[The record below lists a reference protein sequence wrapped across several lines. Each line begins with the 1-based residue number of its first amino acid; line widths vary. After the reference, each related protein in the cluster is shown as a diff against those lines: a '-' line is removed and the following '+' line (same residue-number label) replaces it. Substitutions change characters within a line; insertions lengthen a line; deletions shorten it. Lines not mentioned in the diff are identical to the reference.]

1 MENVLA
7 IEIAGNQITIL
18 TICTSEKAWEIVGL
32 NNLDLPAN
40 SYNEGIIVE
49 PKLVADQISTFIK
62 NNKITAR
69 KVVALI
75 NPPYVFARL
84 IRLPYNLSDAQIR
97 MNLEA
102 EINQYQTLSQ
112 KDNIIAFKKIEEI
125 SEEGIKKS
133 NVLFATTLRALT
145 DSYIKT
151 LELAGLNLEGVDIPI
166 FCVMR
171 LLEGVDFQ
179 SSTLE
184 VTLLM
189 LIGEKYIETCI
200 IKGNRLRFLHC
211 VEIDMYDFEKEREN
225 FIERIVSAIK
235 LVVNFYQAR
244 FIQGERIDR
253 IVIHPLDAKYSQ
265 IGTFLQERLS
275 QYPIQLSDPF
285 GKFLIEKE
293 KIRAQGD
300 LRFRYSTLLG
310 AALRLEGKDQSFN
323 LDLLG
328 EQKAQKQ
335 RRQNQ
340 ICLLLASLAIILAV
354 NIISSAW
361 VFIHINILQKRLSQI
376 TSQLQEPTIELSH
389 AIYIKERKELLQKQ
403 IEEANLIM
411 RKFKKPYYF
420 TNIAKAMV
428 LVKNDLW
435 LTEITL
441 EKENRY
447 LVLTG
452 VSRAEKFLFEYISNL
467 NYCGYFSSVDLLSS
481 RNENDQINF
490 SIKCAIK

>member
-7 IEIAGNQITIL
+7 VEILGNKITIL
-18 TICTSEKAWEIVGL
+18 TIATSETAWEIVGL
-32 NNLDLPAN
+32 NNLDLPPN
-40 SYNEGIIVE
+40 SINEGAIVE
-49 PKLVADQISTFIK
+49 PKLVAEQISTFIK
-62 NNKITAR
+62 ENKIIAK

-75 NPPYVFARL
+75 NPPYVFTKL
-84 IRLPYNLSDAQIR
+84 IRLPFNLSDAQIR

-102 EINQYQTLSQ
+102 EINQYQAFSQ

-133 NVLFATTLRALT
+133 SVLFATTLRVLT

-151 LELAGLNLEGVDIPI
+151 LELAGLSLEGVDIPI

-179 SSTLE
+179 SSSLE

-200 IKGNRLRFLHC
+200 IKGNRPRFLHF

-225 FIERIVSAIK
+225 FIERIVSAVK

-244 FIQGERIDR
+244 FIQGERIGR
-253 IVIHPLDAKYSQ
+253 IVIHPLNAKYSQ
-265 IGTFLQERLS
+265 IGALLQEKLS
-275 QYPIQLSDPF
+275 LYPIQLSNPLS
-285 GKFLIEKE
+285 KFIIDKE
-293 KIRAQGD
+293 KITVQDD

-328 EQKAQKQ
+328 EQKAQRQ
-335 RRQNQ
+335 HRQNQ
-340 ICLLLASLAIILAV
+340 IYLLLASLAAVLAV
-354 NIISSAW
+354 NIISFAW
-361 VFIHINILQKRLSQI
+361 IFIHINILQKRLSQF
-376 TSQLQEPTIELSH
+376 TSQLQEPTPELAQ
-389 AIYIKERKELLQKQ
+389 AISIKERKELLQKQ
-403 IEEANLIM
+403 IEEASLIM

-420 TNIAKAMV
+420 TNTVKAMV
-428 LVKNDLW
+428 LVPKDLW
-435 LTEITL
+435 LTEVIL
-441 EKENRY
+441 EKEKKY

-467 NYCGYFSSVDLLSS
+467 NYCGYFSSAELLSS
-481 RNENDQINF
+481 RNENDRINF
-490 SIKCAIK
+490 SIRCAIK